1 MAPTHFRIDD
11 LHRID
16 PKPPIG
22 WIRGTDDLIV
32 SDTSLFDLAHLG
44 ALGAVLGR
52 PDAEHCPAQPM
63 LAQTRHALDHYAATG
78 SHVREDAVHRR
89 PPRRPHRGP
98 VKRTVRSPRADLY
111 RRRD

>member
-1 MAPTHFRIDD
+1 MAPTHFRTDD

-16 PKPPIG
+16 RKPSIG

-44 ALGAVLGR
+44 ALGAVPGW

-63 LAQTRHALDHYAATG
+63 LAQTRHTLDHYAATG
-78 SHVREDAVHRR
+78 TYVREDAVH
-89 PPRRPHRGP
+89 RRPHRGP